1 MSFGEKLAKLRKE
14 KGMNQEKIG
23 KFIASC
29 RKNEKLTQEELA
41 EKLGIT
47 YKAVSK
53 WESNSAY
60 PETEKIIAICK
71 LFDVSIDE
79 LLGIDSKTKIATNN
93 TFVKKINYYIDAFLN
108 GIKLFYNMSFK
119 QKIKCLLE
127 MAFYAFILCIL
138 LFIVSMCIYFVASE
152 LLTIRSNE
160 GILLLVDVLLIG
172 YLLLKLYKVRFLD
185 YYLEVKNEIEIKE
198 DIQYVPVTKEK
209 IIIRDSKNNSK
220 FLEFIKLGTLAIAKG
235 ILGMFTIPLIIIFV
249 ILIAMLIFT
258 LAFINKGLLLVYG
271 GLFLIGC
278 ILGVYL
284 IIEIFIKTIFNL
296 KVNFKKIFIMLICS
310 LLILGSS
317 SGLLA
322 YELTSY
328 KIVNNKL
335 ELRQQFNIPMQDNL
349 LILNLYPNK
358 VIYEDR
364 EDIYIEIYDDNDFF
378 NYNYEVSEL
387 KEYNNNY
394 LAYHFNDIEEFNI
407 NDFLTIMLDNIK
419 NKEIHSYD
427 DYQRVVMHISESNY
441 QKLLNNLKE
450 YEW

>member
-1 MSFGEKLAKLRKE
+1 
-14 KGMNQEKIG
+14 
-23 KFIASC
+23 
-29 RKNEKLTQEELA
+29 
-41 EKLGIT
+41 
-47 YKAVSK
+47 
-53 WESNSAY
+53 
-60 PETEKIIAICK
+60 
-71 LFDVSIDE
+71 
-79 LLGIDSKTKIATNN
+79 
-93 TFVKKINYYIDAFLN
+93 
-108 GIKLFYNMSFK
+108 
-119 QKIKCLLE
+119 
-127 MAFYAFILCIL
+127 
-138 LFIVSMCIYFVASE
+138 
-152 LLTIRSNE
+152 
-160 GILLLVDVLLIG
+160 
-172 YLLLKLYKVRFLD
+172 
-185 YYLEVKNEIEIKE
+185 
-198 DIQYVPVTKEK
+198 
-209 IIIRDSKNNSK
+209 
-220 FLEFIKLGTLAIAKG
+220 
-235 ILGMFTIPLIIIFV
+235 MFTIPLIIIFV

-258 LAFINKGLLLVYG
+258 LAFINKGLLLIYG

-407 NDFLTIMLDNIK
+407 NDLLTIMLDNIK

>member
-14 KGMNQEKIG
+14 KGMSQESL
-23 KFIASC
+23 A
-29 RKNEKLTQEELA
+29 QELNVSRQ
-41 EKLGIT
+41 
-47 YKAVSK
+47 AVSK

-152 LLTIRSNE
+152 LLTILPYYLYQHILSMLE

-407 NDFLTIMLDNIK
+407 NDLLTIMLDNIK

>member
-14 KGMNQEKIG
+14 KGMSQESL
-23 KFIASC
+23 A
-29 RKNEKLTQEELA
+29 QELNVSRQ
-41 EKLGIT
+41 
-47 YKAVSK
+47 AVSK

-152 LLTIRSNE
+152 LLTILPYYLYQHILSMLE

-209 IIIRDSKNNSK
+209 
-220 FLEFIKLGTLAIAKG
+220 
-235 ILGMFTIPLIIIFV
+235 
-249 ILIAMLIFT
+249 
-258 LAFINKGLLLVYG
+258 
-271 GLFLIGC
+271 
-278 ILGVYL
+278 
-284 IIEIFIKTIFNL
+284 
-296 KVNFKKIFIMLICS
+296 
-310 LLILGSS
+310 
-317 SGLLA
+317 
-322 YELTSY
+322 
-328 KIVNNKL
+328 
-335 ELRQQFNIPMQDNL
+335 
-349 LILNLYPNK
+349 
-358 VIYEDR
+358 
-364 EDIYIEIYDDNDFF
+364 
-378 NYNYEVSEL
+378 
-387 KEYNNNY
+387 
-394 LAYHFNDIEEFNI
+394 
-407 NDFLTIMLDNIK
+407 
-419 NKEIHSYD
+419 
-427 DYQRVVMHISESNY
+427 
-441 QKLLNNLKE
+441 
-450 YEW
+450 

>member
-14 KGMNQEKIG
+14 KGMSQESL
-23 KFIASC
+23 A
-29 RKNEKLTQEELA
+29 QELNVSRQ
-41 EKLGIT
+41 
-47 YKAVSK
+47 AVSK

-127 MAFYAFILCIL
+127 MAFYAFILFIL

-152 LLTIRSNE
+152 LLTILPYYLYQHILSMLE

-407 NDFLTIMLDNIK
+407 NDLLTIMLDNIK